1 MDYGYF
7 NQIIK
12 GQVLNMKA
20 QGTRNFIVFVFVVI
34 ASGWL
39 GVWVDSLLE
48 GQQEGNTLGM
58 GLWLVLP
65 LLTVIVLRSF
75 AGDGWKGA
83 GLAPAL
89 RTGWPWYLVA
99 LLTYPLVTSIVLL
112 AGYATGWIDYSNFR
126 LSALGGVFMSL
137 LLIQFVKN
145 IFEEA
150 VWRGYLTAKL
160 VQRGTGD
167 WALYGIAGVIWGV
180 WHVPYYLH
188 FLPDE
193 MMYTVLP
200 VNKITFAA
208 IAVVSMVAW
217 SVLFVELY
225 RIAGSIWPGVL
236 MHAVED
242 SLLNPLVIDGY
253 ITVAAGKEIWV
264 SPITGIL
271 PTALYVAA
279 GLTIRSIRRRRSA

>member
-1 MDYGYF
+1 
-7 NQIIK
+7 
-12 GQVLNMKA
+12 MKA
-20 QGTRNFIVFVFVVI
+20 QGTRNFIIFVIVVI
-34 ASGWL
+34 ASGWF

-48 GQQEGNTLGM
+48 GQQAGNTIGM

-65 LLTVIVLRSF
+65 LFTVIVLRSF

-112 AGYATGWIDYSNFR
+112 AGYATGWIDFSNLR

-167 WALYGIAGVIWGV
+167 WALYGIAGIIWGV
-180 WHVPYYLH
+180 WHVPYYLY
-188 FLPDE
+188 FLPDD

>member
-1 MDYGYF
+1 
-7 NQIIK
+7 
-12 GQVLNMKA
+12 MKA
-20 QGTRNFIVFVFVVI
+20 QSTRNLVVFAAVVI
-34 ASGWL
+34 ASGWI
-39 GVWVDSLLE
+39 GVLVDSTLE

-58 GLWLVLP
+58 GIWLVLP

-83 GLAPAL
+83 GLAPL
-89 RTGWPWYLVA
+89 IRSGWPWYLVA
-99 LLTYPLVTSIVLL
+99 LLVYPLVTSIVLL
-112 AGYATGWIDYSNFR
+112 AGYVTGWIDFSNLR
-126 LSALGGVFMSL
+126 LGALGGVFIGL

-160 VQRGTGD
+160 MQLGVGD
-167 WALYGIAGVIWGV
+167 WALYGIAGLIWGI

-193 MMYTVLP
+193 MMHTVLP
-200 VNKITFAA
+200 VNKILFAM
-208 IAVVSMVAW
+208 IAVISMIAW

-271 PTALYVAA
+271 PTVLYVAA
-279 GLTIRSIRRRRSA
+279 GLIIRSIRLRRLA

>member
-1 MDYGYF
+1 
-7 NQIIK
+7 
-12 GQVLNMKA
+12 MKA
-20 QGTRNFIVFVFVVI
+20 QGIRNLVIFVAVVL
-34 ASGWL
+34 ASGWI
-39 GVWVDSLLE
+39 GVLVDSFLE

-58 GLWLVLP
+58 GIWLVLP

-75 AGDGWKGA
+75 GGDGWKGA
-83 GLAPAL
+83 GLAPRL
-89 RTGWPWYLVA
+89 RAGWPWYLVA
-99 LLTYPLVTSIVLL
+99 LLTYPLVTAIVLL
-112 AGYATGWIDYSNFR
+112 AGYSTGWVDFANFR
-126 LSALGGVFMSL
+126 LDALWGVFMSL
-137 LLIQFVKN
+137 LFIQFVKN

-193 MMYTVLP
+193 MMHTVLP
-200 VNKITFAA
+200 VNKIAFAV
-208 IAVVSMVAW
+208 IAVISMIAW

-236 MHAVED
+236 MHTVED

-271 PTALYVAA
+271 PTILYVAA
-279 GLTIRSIRRRRSA
+279 GLAIRSIRLRRLA